1 MLEILRVPFQR
12 KVFARWLMGMVML
25 FVLSQMAGVVHAQI
39 HLFHE
44 HEASCDVFDNLGQ
57 PLDKTASFSFSLV
70 KPSPQ
75 IPFAI
80 ELRSVFDATYVSYFF
95 GRAPPSA

>member
-1 MLEILRVPFQR
+1 MLKILRIQFQR
-12 KVFARWLMGMVML
+12 KVFARWLMGMVTL
-25 FVLSQMAGVVHAQI
+25 FVLSQTAGVVHAQI

-57 PLDKTASFSFSLV
+57 PLDKAENFSLHLA

-80 ELRSVFDATYVSYFF
+80 ELRSVFDATYVSHFF
-95 GRAPPSA
+95 GRAPPTT